1 MVKLEIIKR
10 NKKYQNKN
18 KIDYFLQCIMIG
30 EELDPSISDYIA
42 ADAENAE
49 INAEFKIF
57 GDCVFYEV
65 GYHIIL
71 SKTDHGIVI
80 EREYLN
86 CAINRDGYR
95 TNKNIFMDYQRTQ
108 SDFIFKPLKRLEEL
122 VGKDK
127 DVKMY
132 NGIVI

>member
-1 MVKLEIIKR
+1 
-10 NKKYQNKN
+10 
-18 KIDYFLQCIMIG
+18 MIG
-30 EELDPSISDYIA
+30 EELDPSVSDYIA